1 MNYKRDILKVE
12 IQNKNGGN
20 KTMST
25 IKKLIGVV
33 GVLVMGLVMVN
44 VSRVEAAYSDQIS
57 TNNTA
62 GLIVK
67 ITPRGDRG
75 VEISSG
81 EATLDLGVVDMNF
94 STKTVHPA
102 TVTIYGNMSTT
113 ELEMTSTITAV
124 AGSWSFDNDP
134 NDANADLLAVWSV
147 FSGVNISSAPS
158 DNEFVVSNATVT
170 QSMVAVADR
179 IGGVSGNGT
188 RFEGIW
194 TGSDMD
200 SMVPGTKR
208 HLWVR
213 MRTPASTSI
222 TGEQSVHFNL
232 AVTDVNY

>member
-1 MNYKRDILKVE
+1 MNHKDNSREEVK
-12 IQNKNGGN
+12 NKNRRN

-25 IKKLIGVV
+25 IKKIVGVI
-33 GVLVMGLVMVN
+33 GVLVMGMVMVN
-44 VSRVEAAYSDQIS
+44 VSRVEASYSDQIS
-57 TNNTA
+57 TNNA
-62 GLIVK
+62 AELIVK

-81 EATLDLGVVDMNF
+81 EATLDLGIVDMSM

-113 ELEMTSTITAV
+113 ELEMTSTITAA
-124 AGSWSFDNDP
+124 AGSWGFDDDP
-134 NDANADLLAVWSV
+134 SNTNADLLAVWSV
-147 FSGVNISSAPS
+147 FSGIAISSAPS

-170 QSMVAVADR
+170 QSMVTTASR

-188 RFEGIW
+188 RFEGVW
-194 TGSDMD
+194 PGSDMD
-200 SMVPGTKR
+200 NMVPGTKR

-213 MRTPASTSI
+213 MRTPSSTSF

-232 AVTDVNY
+232 AITDQNY